1 MKENQPQT
9 WWWQCLEWLY
19 SVWKNSKFR
28 HQGYR
33 SRGAGSPVWPLPQ
46 GLLGEVASE
55 GLLLSSR
62 ASMEGG
68 VGLRNS
74 FLRTG
79 MKKWSRVF

>member
-1 MKENQPQT
+1 M
-9 WWWQCLEWLY
+9 
-19 SVWKNSKFR
+19 
-28 HQGYR
+28 
-33 SRGAGSPVWPLPQ
+33 WPLPQ

>member
-1 MKENQPQT
+1 MQE
-9 WWWQCLEWLY
+9 E
-19 SVWKNSKFR
+19 VGWKPC
-28 HQGYR
+28 
-33 SRGAGSPVWPLPQ
+33 AAPPWPLPQ

-74 FLRTG
+74 FLRRDMEKGQGT
-79 MKKWSRVF
+79 SRPWE